1 MKLFQREKEDTEAQV
16 GRPCER
22 VTMIRV
28 MQPQTKELVGP
39 PEAGRGKE
47 GFYSK
52 VFLGN
57 MALLTS

>member
-1 MKLFQREKEDTEAQV
+1 MQV

-22 VTMIRV
+22 VTKIRV
-28 MQPQTKELVGP
+28 MQPQTKELMGP

-57 MALLTS
+57 MALLTP